1 MSFDSERALAR
12 SAPGVDRM
20 KANQPGE
27 RMGSRPKPPQ
37 AGARSARLEP
47 GRAPGYPSSSQL
59 VRHPTGAGTPALKGR
74 LQRGPLPLPRD
85 AAERGL
91 PAVH

>member
-37 AGARSARLEP
+37 AGARSARL
-47 GRAPGYPSSSQL
+47 
-59 VRHPTGAGTPALKGR
+59 
-74 LQRGPLPLPRD
+74 
-85 AAERGL
+85 
-91 PAVH
+91 

>member
-1 MSFDSERALAR
+1 MPFDSERAFSR

-20 KANQPGE
+20 KANQPGA

-47 GRAPGYPSSSQL
+47 GRSPGYPSFSQL
-59 VRHPTGAGTPALKGR
+59 LTLPSLRE
-74 LQRGPLPLPRD
+74 GPLPLPLGG
-85 AAERGL
+85 GL
-91 PAVH
+91 GIQFLLLSGVQFYL